1 MLKQWIAAAA
11 LCVFGLAHAATVDAN
26 KATPAELDQIKGIG
40 PATAARIVEQRKT
53 APFKNWEDFIGR
65 VQGIG
70 PGNAAKM
77 SGDGLTVN
85 GQSYKAK
92 TATPATAAKP
102 ANTPPAPAAKTPKP
116 AA

>member
-26 KATPAELDQIKGIG
+26 KATPAELDQIK
-40 PATAARIVEQRKT
+40 RIVEQRKT

-77 SGDGLTVN
+77 SGEGLTIN